1 MKRLKNMK
9 TIRIFVA
16 LFIAIMAMSS
26 CSKDDNSAT
35 RPASPDQIDALS
47 GHWYAD
53 LPISGETMDL
63 RTMDDPD
70 DKAAYNHIGAI
81 IYFNPVY
88 TDWSYWGFFYMKDD
102 EFVNVDGLNHL
113 TTDANFDFTMD
124 SDGHITPMSQLSNAP
139 QVSNMYY
146 QGDKITA
153 TVTYMG
159 HSLDMAFRRPDEK
172 QETMLEGIWE
182 FLVKNGLVI
191 GGDYDEVETDISDEQ
206 ATEPSRA
213 RRR

>member
-1 MKRLKNMK
+1 MK
-9 TIRIFVA
+9 TIKIFAA
-16 LFIAIMAMSS
+16 LFISVMAMSS
-26 CSKDDNSAT
+26 CTKDDNPAVVE
-35 RPASPDQIDALS
+35 PASQEQIEALA

-70 DKAAYNHIGAI
+70 DKTAYNHIGAI
-81 IYFNPVY
+81 IYFNNVY
-88 TDWSYWGFFYMKDD
+88 TEWSYWGYFYMNDD

-113 TTDANFDFTMD
+113 TEDAEFDFTMD
-124 SDGHITPMSQLSNAP
+124 SDGHITPTAYLPNAP
-139 QVSNMYY
+139 QVSNMRFE
-146 QGDKITA
+146 GDKITA

-159 HSLDMAFRRPDEK
+159 RSLDMTFRQPDEE

-182 FLVKNGLVI
+182 FLVDNGLVI
-191 GGDYDEVETDISDEQ
+191 GSDSDEVETGISDEQ

>member
-1 MKRLKNMK
+1 MK
-9 TIRIFVA
+9 TIKIFAA
-16 LFIAIMAMSS
+16 LFIALVAMSS
-26 CSKDDNSAT
+26 CSKGDYPVV
-35 RPASPDQIDALS
+35 RPASQAQIDALS
-47 GHWYAD
+47 GHWYTD
-53 LPISGETMDL
+53 LPISGETMDMH
-63 RTMDDPD
+63 TMGDSD
-70 DKAAYNHIGAI
+70 DKTAYNHIGAI

-113 TTDANFDFTMD
+113 TADANFDFTMD

-172 QETMLEGIWE
+172 QETMLEGIWV